1 MIIGMREGSL
11 FDEEKASERVE
22 RSKRTKGEKGREG
35 TRCYHAKTLSSGNRS
50 RTTIEFASSFRL
62 FFSHNCILRCAD
74 RRDGSKERPAREQ
87 RAEKVRCTEKT
98 RPDDDDDDEYSRLFE
113 PRPSPPLTANKTHDR
128 VTIEP
133 SILSFFLSTVFRR
146 RWRKNGVA
154 LGPLVN
160 IATYESR

>member
-1 MIIGMREGSL
+1 MREGSL

-87 RAEKVRCTEKT
+87 RKRHALMTTTTTSIPAFSNPV
-98 RPDDDDDDEYSRLFE
+98 
-113 PRPSPPLTANKTHDR
+113 PRPPLTANKTHDR